1 MPFDDHRFDKRVL
14 QRNLL
19 SGAITPEEYERHLK
33 RLKDASK
40 EAAVFEASLVPIK
53 RKIPTRVLDEEDE
66 L

>member
-1 MPFDDHRFDKRVL
+1 MSFDDYRFDKRIL

-19 SGAITPEEYERHLK
+19 SGMVTQEEYERYLK

-40 EAAVFEASLVPIK
+40 EAATFEASLIPIK

-66 L
+66 I

>member
-19 SGAITPEEYERHLK
+19 SGKITHEEYDRYMK

-40 EAAVFEASLVPIK
+40 EADTFEATLIPFK
-53 RKIPTRVLDEEDE
+53 RKIPTRIMDEDDE